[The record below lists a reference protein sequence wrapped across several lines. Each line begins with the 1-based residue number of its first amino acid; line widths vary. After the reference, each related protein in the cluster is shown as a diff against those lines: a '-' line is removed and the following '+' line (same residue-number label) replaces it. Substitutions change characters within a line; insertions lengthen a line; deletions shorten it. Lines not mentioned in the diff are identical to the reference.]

1 MYFKE
6 RGDNLKS
13 LQIALFPTHIIVTK
27 PVLRTHAQLVFAIDC
42 IFVCDYIQE
51 ICISTQ
57 SADGSLRNFLTR
69 QGLRKESLPVFIRYP
84 KQLKCEYG
92 KKKKVCIF
100 CCFYNVVKERKLAT
114 TSIVLMP
121 A

>member
-1 MYFKE
+1 M
-6 RGDNLKS
+6 KS
-13 LQIALFPTHIIVTK
+13 LQIALFPTHIIVRK

-42 IFVCDYIQE
+42 IFVCDY
-51 ICISTQ
+51 TQ

-92 KKKKVCIF
+92 KKKKSLYF
-100 CCFYNVVKERKLAT
+100 LLLLQCCKRTEASNYFYSTDAGLE
-114 TSIVLMP
+114 
-121 A
+121 

>member
-1 MYFKE
+1 M
-6 RGDNLKS
+6 
-13 LQIALFPTHIIVTK
+13 
-27 PVLRTHAQLVFAIDC
+27 FAIDC

-84 KQLKCEYG
+84 KLKCEYG
-92 KKKKVCIF
+92 KEKFVF
-100 CCFYNVVKERKLAT
+100 FVASTML
-114 TSIVLMP
+114 
-121 A
+121 